1 MKKERMKW
9 SEIKEWIGNKIGDE
23 GAKAIGEALMINTSL
38 TSLKLASDE
47 KIWNEKERRN
57 EKEEWIDNQIGYEG
71 AQSISG
77 SLKINT
83 SLTTLYLWSDE
94 KS

>member
-1 MKKERMKW
+1 MKKREKKRTKAKKW
-9 SEIKEWIGNKIGDE
+9 IDNEIGVEGGKTISETLK
-23 GAKAIGEALMINTSL
+23 INTSL
-38 TSLKLASDE
+38 TELYLGGDE

-57 EKEEWIDNQIGYEG
+57 EKEERIDNRIRYEG
-71 AQSISG
+71 AQSISE

-94 KS
+94 KR

>member
-38 TSLKLASDE
+38 TSLNLASDE
-47 KIWNEKERRN
+47 KIWNENERKEKN
-57 EKEEWIDNQIGYEG
+57 ESEEMNR
-71 AQSISG
+71 
-77 SLKINT
+77 
-83 SLTTLYLWSDE
+83 
-94 KS
+94 